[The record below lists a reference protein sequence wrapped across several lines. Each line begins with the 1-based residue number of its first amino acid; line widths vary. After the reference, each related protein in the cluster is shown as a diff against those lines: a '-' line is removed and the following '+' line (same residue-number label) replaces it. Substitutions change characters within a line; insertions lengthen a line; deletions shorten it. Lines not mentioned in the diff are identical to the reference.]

1 MIVTLM
7 CANLII
13 RKIYKDG
20 SPSVKVAL
28 SQHYNGSERPCK
40 RFLRV
45 RIYTEQEM
53 VLALIKA
60 VKKISKCETDGQCIN
75 YLQNAIKYHFSNLCK
90 KNMQRK
96 KCEEVCCE
104 NNVISY
110 TERYTDVDFIYDLTK
125 LGENF
130 SQTQIQILE
139 YMLNGYTDREI
150 ADTLNLSRQYVN
162 RIKKKLI
169 KI

>member
-1 MIVTLM
+1 MKSAT
-7 CANLII
+7 
-13 RKIYKDG
+13 
-20 SPSVKVAL
+20 
-28 SQHYNGSERPCK
+28 
-40 RFLRV
+40 
-45 RIYTEQEM
+45 
-53 VLALIKA
+53 LIKA

-90 KNMQRK
+90 KNMPRT

-130 SQTQIQILE
+130 SPIRRDRVRHQQHGDHLRGRLPGILK
-139 YMLNGYTDREI
+139 
-150 ADTLNLSRQYVN
+150 LSREQAP
-162 RIKKKLI
+162 RGRRA
-169 KI
+169 